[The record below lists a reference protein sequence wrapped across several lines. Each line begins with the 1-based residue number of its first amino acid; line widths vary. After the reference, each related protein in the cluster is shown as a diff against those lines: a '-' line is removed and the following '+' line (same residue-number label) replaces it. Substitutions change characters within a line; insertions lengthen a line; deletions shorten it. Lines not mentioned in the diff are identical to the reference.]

1 MPKADEVA
9 LRETERLRDE
19 VTRRVGEWET
29 ERNGSGHRAQGMEH
43 GVKGFVNIV
52 EGKKLKS

>member
-1 MPKADEVA
+1 MGGRGEKENGR
-9 LRETERLRDE
+9 LREMAQGT
-19 VTRRVGEWET
+19 
-29 ERNGSGHRAQGMEH
+29 GHRAQGMEH